1 MNKIT
6 AKVEALRKQLLNE
19 NLQAYYISCTDPHS
33 SEYLPDYWKAREYVS
48 GFTGSYGEILITMDH
63 AILWTDT
70 RYFIQAENQL
80 AETCFEMQKLRVPD
94 AVTFDQWIVQNLP
107 KNARIGTSAITLPY
121 STAANLKKQLAEA
134 EMELVY
140 LPDLLDN
147 IWDNRPPL
155 PNDKVFELDKA
166 IVGISRN
173 DKLKLI
179 AQEIEKSGADIQVV
193 SMLDELAWSFNLR
206 GSDVAYNPVFIAYAI
221 IGKNKNFLFL
231 ENEKISAELKAK
243 LESEDVV
250 VLPYNEIFTYLG
262 QLDGQKILLDAGTV
276 NTAIVNAISDS
287 CEIVFGNSVP
297 TKLKAIKNS
306 VEIEGFKSAMVK
318 DGVALLK
325 FHYWL
330 KNAIGKEKITEFSV
344 GRKIAG
350 FRAEQKEFMGESF
363 PPIVGYKDHGAMVHL
378 IVGEENALPVE
389 KEGILLFDSGGQYLH
404 GTTDITR
411 TVVLGEITDQQK
423 KDFTLVLKGMIA
435 LTMVQFPEGTKGCH
449 LDILARKA
457 LWDHGLNYGHGTGHG
472 VGHFLAVHEGPM
484 AIRAEYNENAIVPG
498 MVMSNEPAMYRT
510 GKYGLRTENMMV
522 CVEREET
529 GFGQFFGFETLSLC
543 PIEKQLLDVEL
554 LTKEEIS
561 WLNNY
566 HLKVR
571 ETLTPLID
579 DELVGYLNEL
589 TSPV

>member
-6 AKVEALRKQLLNE
+6 ANVEALRKHMLNE

-33 SEYLPDYWKAREYVS
+33 SEYLPDYWKTREFIS
-48 GFTGSYGEILITMDH
+48 GFTGSYGEILITMDK

-70 RYFIQAENQL
+70 RYFIQAEDQL
-80 AETCFEMQKLRVPD
+80 AGTCFEMHKLRVSD
-94 AVTFDQWIVQNLP
+94 AIPFDQWIVQNLP
-107 KNARIGTSAITLPY
+107 KNAKIGTSAITLPY
-121 STAANLKKQLAEA
+121 STASHLQKQLAEA

-140 LPDLLDN
+140 VPDLLDK
-147 IWDNRPPL
+147 IWDKRPAL
-155 PNDKVFELDKA
+155 PADKVFELDEA
-166 IVGISRN
+166 IAGISRTN
-173 DKLKLI
+173 KLTRI
-179 AQEIEKSGADIQVV
+179 AEEIEKAGADMQIV
-193 SMLDELAWSFNLR
+193 SMLDELAWCFNLR

-221 IGKNKNFLFL
+221 IGKDKNVLFL
-231 ENEKISAELKAK
+231 EHEKISEELKAR
-243 LESEDVV
+243 LEGGEII
-250 VLPYNEIFTYLG
+250 VLPYNEIFTYLN
-262 QLDGQKILLDAGTV
+262 QLEGQKVLLDAGTV
-276 NTAIVNAISDS
+276 NTAIVNAISGS

-297 TKLKAIKNS
+297 TKLKAIKNP

-325 FHYWL
+325 FHFWL
-330 KNAIGKEKITEFSV
+330 KNAIGKEEITEYNV
-344 GRKIAG
+344 GRKIAE
-350 FRAEQKEFMGESF
+350 FRAEQKDFMGESF
-363 PPIVGYKDHGAMVHL
+363 PPIVGYKAHGAMVHL
-378 IVGEENALPVE
+378 IVGEENAFPVE

-411 TVVLGEITDQQK
+411 TVVVGEITDQQK

-435 LTMVQFPEGTKGCH
+435 LTTVQFPAGTKGCH

-484 AIRAEYNENAIVPG
+484 AIRAEFNENTIVPG

-522 CVEREET
+522 CVEKEKTE
-529 GFGQFFGFETLSLC
+529 FAQFYGFETLSLC
-543 PIEKQLLDVEL
+543 PIEKKLLDVEL

-566 HLKVR
+566 HQKVR
-571 ETLTPLID
+571 EILSPLIES
-579 DELVGYLNEL
+579 ELIGYLNDL